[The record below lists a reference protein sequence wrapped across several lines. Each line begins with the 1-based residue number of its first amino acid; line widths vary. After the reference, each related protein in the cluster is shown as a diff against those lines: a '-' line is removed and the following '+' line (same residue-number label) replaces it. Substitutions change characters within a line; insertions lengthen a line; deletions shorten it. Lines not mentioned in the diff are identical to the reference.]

1 MRFNK
6 AQAKLI
12 TCFEQ
17 LKGSWLYALEPFSF
31 MASILV
37 LLIILGSTAWYL
49 RTHMYPHYHGE
60 KIPIDA
66 KKKAILADKVDFYK
80 RLRGKDRRNFEYR
93 VMRFLSGCKITGVS
107 TDVTEEDRVLVAAS
121 AIIPV
126 FGFEEWDYSN
136 LNEVLLYPDTFNPD
150 FETNGKDRNISGMVG
165 WGFMNG
171 TMTLSKPSLHLG
183 FSNKTSKENVGIH
196 EFVHLIDKMDG
207 ATDGVPDVLIRH
219 PQAIP
224 WLKMMKEEIHKI
236 AEDDSDIR
244 PYGAT
249 NQAEF
254 YSVASEYFFK
264 RPRLFKKKHPQL
276 YKAMT
281 IIFKQNPAEPQKE
294 KVSTE
299 DI

>member
-1 MRFNK
+1 M
-6 AQAKLI
+6 
-12 TCFEQ
+12 
-17 LKGSWLYALEPFSF
+17 G
-31 MASILV
+31 SILV
-37 LLIILGSTAWYL
+37 LLIVLVSTGWYL
-49 RTHMYPHYHGE
+49 RTHMYPRYHGE

-66 KKKAILADKVDFYK
+66 AKKAILQKKVGFYK
-80 RLRGKDRRNFEYR
+80 RLQGADRRNFEYR
-93 VMRFLSGCKITGVS
+93 IMHFLSGCKITGVS
-107 TDVTEEDRVLVAAS
+107 TEVTEEDKVLVAAS

-126 FGFEEWDYSN
+126 FGFQEWDYSN
-136 LNEVLLYPDTFNPD
+136 LHEVLLYPDTFNPE
-150 FETNGKDRNISGMVG
+150 FETEGKGRTISGMVG

-183 FSNKTSKENVGIH
+183 FSNKTSKQNVGIH

-224 WLKMMKEEIHKI
+224 WLKMMKEEIRKI
-236 AEDDSDIR
+236 TERDSDIR

-264 RPRLFKKKHPQL
+264 RPRLFKKKHPRL
-276 YKAMT
+276 YGAMT
-281 IIFKQNPAEPQKE
+281 KIFRQDPAEPK
-294 KVSTE
+294 KVNKTE
-299 DI
+299 ASGSDN

>member
-1 MRFNK
+1 M
-6 AQAKLI
+6 
-12 TCFEQ
+12 
-17 LKGSWLYALEPFSF
+17 G
-31 MASILV
+31 SILF
-37 LLIILGSTAWYL
+37 LLIILASTGWYL
-49 RTHMYPHYHGE
+49 RTHMYPNYHGK

-66 KKKAILADKVDFYK
+66 KKKAILKNKVDFYQ
-80 RLRGKDRRNFEYR
+80 RLRGNDRRNFEYR
-93 VMRFLSGCKITGVS
+93 IMRFLSGCKITGVS
-107 TDVTEEDRVLVAAS
+107 TEVTEEDRVLVAAS

-136 LNEVLLYPDTFNPD
+136 LNEVLLYPDTFNPN
-150 FETNGKDRNISGMVG
+150 FETKGKDRNISGMVG

-183 FSNKTSKENVGIH
+183 FSNKTSKQNVGIH

-207 ATDGVPDVLIRH
+207 ATDGVPDVLIRN
-219 PQAIP
+219 PQSIP
-224 WLKMMKEEIHKI
+224 WLKMMREEIRKI
-236 AEDDSDIR
+236 MENDSDIN

-264 RPRLFKKKHPQL
+264 RPRLFKRKHPQL

-281 IIFKQNPAEPQKE
+281 DIFKQDPAEPEKE
-294 KVSTE
+294 NTQTTA
-299 DI
+299 